1 MINRILVPL
10 DGSKLAEQA
19 LSAARGLAVATD
31 GELVLL
37 TAIARMERWANA
49 ETPAWEE
56 EEEAMAAGYLD
67 TLARELR
74 DAGLKVTTRVAWG
87 RPSEMIRQIADEASA
102 DLIVM
107 TTHGRSGIARWLIGS
122 VADNV
127 LRTTQR
133 PLLLV
138 RAQEERLAP
147 LNVRSILVP
156 LDGSRLAESSLTF
169 VKGLARQLSAR
180 VILERVIVPPT
191 MLYAEQYIPSSAPIL
206 EDLEADAR
214 NYLET
219 ERERVESEDINVMI
233 SVDDG
238 FPVET
243 IINAAERFG
252 ADVIV
257 LTSHGR
263 TGPARTI
270 LGSVTDGLV
279 RQSNRPCLVIPARA
293 AVIHEKEV
301 HAPSVLGIEP
311 APTVIPPP
319 VLTEVALA
327 GPPRAKA
334 PDVRPHRPEGITKR
348 KA

>member
-19 LSAARGLAVATD
+19 LSAARGLATTTGCEV
-31 GELVLL
+31 VLL

-49 ETPAWEE
+49 ETPTWED
-56 EEEAMAAGYLD
+56 EEEAMASGYLD
-67 TLARELR
+67 TLARELS

-87 RPSEMIRQIADEASA
+87 RPSDMIRQIADEASA

-122 VADNV
+122 VADNL
-127 LRTTQR
+127 LRTANR

-138 RAQEERLAP
+138 RAQEETPAP

-156 LDGSRLAESSLTF
+156 LDGSHLAESGLTF
-169 VKGLARQLSAR
+169 VKGFARQLSAR

-191 MLYAEQYIPSSAPIL
+191 ILYAEQYIPSSSPIL

-214 NYLET
+214 DYLET

-263 TGPARTI
+263 TGPARMI
-270 LGSVTDGLV
+270 LGSVADGLV
-279 RQSNRPCLVIPARA
+279 RQSNRPCLIVPARA
-293 AVIHEKEV
+293 VVVHEKASL
-301 HAPSVLGIEP
+301 APSVLGIEP
-311 APTVIPPP
+311 PPTVIPAP
-319 VLTEVALA
+319 VMTEVIVEA
-327 GPPRAKA
+327 PQRAKVPA
-334 PDVRPHRPEGITKR
+334 VRPHRPEGETHHKM
-348 KA
+348 